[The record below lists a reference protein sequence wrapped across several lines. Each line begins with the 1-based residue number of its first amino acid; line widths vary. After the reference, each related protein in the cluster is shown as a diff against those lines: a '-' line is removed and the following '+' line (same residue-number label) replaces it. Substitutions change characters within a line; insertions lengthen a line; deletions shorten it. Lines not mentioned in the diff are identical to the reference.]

1 MASDQQKQILQYLLY
16 KPLVSLKDLE
26 KIYAAAY
33 ERQGRGEEIR
43 DLVRSL
49 NDLLKPAQLGIKS
62 RLCEDNNEEYF
73 ALINMIESEAAK
85 HTSEFSPAEFELFKW
100 VLKEIVSSESGSV
113 SSIDCINQSSYIQ
126 KLTKTDAQKALDKF
140 LASQWLNEREG
151 EVSLT
156 VRALLELEPLL
167 KKLDEDLQNCK
178 ICNKLAVKKVACPDC
193 GAKFHRYCISKL
205 KLKCPACHRVWRS
218 LEEESTPSQMSLS
231 QTLSQTSNP
240 STSQVPNRRNGGIRR
255 GRSHMESDDSE

>member
-1 MASDQQKQILQYLLY
+1 M
-16 KPLVSLKDLE
+16 
-26 KIYAAAY
+26 
-33 ERQGRGEEIR
+33 
-43 DLVRSL
+43 
-49 NDLLKPAQLGIKS
+49 
-62 RLCEDNNEEYF
+62 
-73 ALINMIESEAAK
+73 
-85 HTSEFSPAEFELFKW
+85 
-100 VLKEIVSSESGSV
+100 
-113 SSIDCINQSSYIQ
+113 
-126 KLTKTDAQKALDKF
+126 
-140 LASQWLNEREG
+140 
-151 EVSLT
+151 SLT

-178 ICNKLAVKKVACPDC
+178 ICNKLAVKVCILSNKVFCFCFFLTSIQFCLRQKVACPNC